1 MPLRAPFWWY
11 RRKGAI
17 ASALAPLGRLYG
29 SRAEARF
36 ARGVPYRS
44 RLPVICIGNFT
55 AGGGGK
61 TPTAIAVAALLKE
74 LGQKPAFLTRGY
86 GGTIEGP
93 AFVEKGQ
100 SAAEVGDEPLLLAEV
115 APTMV
120 SADRAAGAKA
130 IEAAD
135 ASVIVMDDGF
145 QNPSLA
151 KDLSLV
157 VVDSESGIGN
167 GLVMPA
173 GPLRAPLEAQIARA
187 DALIV
192 VGDGSRAARLVEA
205 FTAEGKPVLKARMQP
220 RQDKRWLS
228 VLPVIGFAGIAR
240 PEKFFATLRNNGA
253 RLIDARAYPDH
264 YRYSERQARS
274 LLKEAKDY
282 NAMLVT
288 TEKDYVRLP
297 NGAVEDSALVELK
310 HHSRPF
316 LVAVEFVDAER
327 VKALLSAT
335 IIKRRLEGY
344 SAAAADA
351 ERVSR

>member
-11 RRKGAI
+11 RRRGAI
-17 ASALAPLGRLYG
+17 ASALAPIGRLHG
-29 SRAEARF
+29 RIAEKRF
-36 ARGVPYRS
+36 AQGTPYRS

-61 TPTAIAVAALLKE
+61 TPTAIAVASLLKE
-74 LGQKPAFLTRGY
+74 LGARPAFLTRGY
-86 GGTIEGP
+86 GGRSEGP
-93 AFVEKGQ
+93 VFVTQGQ
-100 SAAEVGDEPLLLAEV
+100 SAEEVGDEPLLLAEA

-120 SADRAAGAKA
+120 SADRAAGARA
-130 IEAAD
+130 LEATN

-145 QNPSLA
+145 QNPGLA
-151 KDLSLV
+151 KDLSIV

-173 GPLRAPLEAQIARA
+173 GPLRAPLDAQIART
-187 DALIV
+187 DALV
-192 VGDGSRAARLVEA
+192 VIGDGRKAARLVDMC
-205 FTAEGKPVLKARMQP
+205 TAQGKPVLKARMVP

-253 RLIDARAYPDH
+253 RLIDTRSYPDH

-282 NAMLVT
+282 KAMLVT

-297 NGAVEDSALVELK
+297 DDAEEDSALAELK
-310 HHSRPF
+310 HRSRPF
-316 LVAVEFVDAER
+316 TIAVEFEDAAK
-327 VKALLSAT
+327 VKELLSNALP
-335 IIKRRLEGY
+335 R
-344 SAAAADA
+344 
-351 ERVSR
+351 

>member
-1 MPLRAPFWWY
+1 MPLEAPFWWY
-11 RRKGAI
+11 RKKGAL

-29 SRAEARF
+29 RMAEKRF
-36 ARGVPYRS
+36 AEVEPYRS

-61 TPTAIAVAALLKE
+61 TPTAIAIAALLKE
-74 LGQKPAFLTRGY
+74 LGAKPAFLTRGY
-86 GGTIEGP
+86 GGKSEGP
-93 AFVEKGQ
+93 VLVAKGH
-100 SAAEVGDEPLLLAEV
+100 SAEEVGDEPLLLAEV
-115 APTMV
+115 APTLV
-120 SADRAAGAKA
+120 SADRPEGAKA
-130 IEAAD
+130 IEATE

-145 QNPSLA
+145 QNPSLM

-157 VVDSESGIGN
+157 VVDADIGIGN

-173 GPLRAPLEAQIARA
+173 GPLRAPLEAQVARA

-192 VGDGSRAARLVEA
+192 IGDGGRAVPLMEA
-205 FTAEGKPVLKARMQP
+205 FKAKGKPVLKARMVP

-240 PEKFFATLRNNGA
+240 PAKFFATLRNNGA
-253 RLIDARAYPDH
+253 RLIDARSYPDH

-288 TEKDYVRLP
+288 TEKDWVRLP
-297 NGAVEDSALVELK
+297 ADDGSDAAELK
-310 HHSRPF
+310 HRSRPF
-316 LVAVEFVDAER
+316 AIAVEFADKEA
-327 VKALLSAT
+327 VKELLS
-335 IIKRRLEGY
+335 
-344 SAAAADA
+344 SAIAK
-351 ERVSR
+351 